1 MTRVDVLEKD
11 AGEPAAANGSS
22 RRRGASLAELR
33 SITGHFRGITLLAVL
48 AALWW
53 AKPFIIPIVFSL
65 LISYALEPIVA
76 RLESWR
82 LPRVVGAPVVLAA
95 LTMLAGLSIYGLRTE
110 ASQFIQRLPDGVHTI
125 AQAIRASNRTT
136 NGIAA
141 TMRQATR
148 ELDSAASAATPQSD
162 KRVTAVRIEEPA
174 FKWSDLL
181 WQSSRGAI
189 ELGIELFAVF
199 CLVYYMLVS
208 GDTYKRKLVR
218 IAGPSLAPRKL
229 TVQILADINRQIQG
243 FLWARALVSMVVG
256 CAIWLAFR
264 VMGMENAG
272 VWGVLAAVLFTIPF
286 AGPAVL
292 IVCAGLAAF
301 VQFDSVTAGLTVVG
315 VSLAIATVEGNFIAP
330 WLMGRAGRMST
341 LTVFVSLMFWGWIW
355 GIWGLLLA
363 VPLTGSIKTICEH
376 VEGLQGVAELFEE

>member
-1 MTRVDVLEKD
+1 MTRADLTEKTAD
-11 AGEPAAANGSS
+11 DTAAADDRA
-22 RRRGASLAELR
+22 RRRSLSLRELR
-33 SITGHFRGITLLAVL
+33 SIAGQFKGITLLAVL

-53 AKPFIIPIVFSL
+53 AQPFIIPIVFSI

-76 RLESWR
+76 RLHMWR
-82 LPRVVGAPVVLAA
+82 VPRVVGTPVVLAA
-95 LTMLAGLSIYGLRTE
+95 VLFLCGLCGYGLRNE
-110 ASQFIQRLPDGVHTI
+110 ASTFIERLPDGVHTI
-125 AQAIRASNRTT
+125 AQAIRASKRTT
-136 NGIAA
+136 TGIAA

-148 ELDSAASAATPQSD
+148 ELDSAASAATPPSD
-162 KRVTAVRIEEPA
+162 RRVTPVRIEEPA
-174 FKWSDLL
+174 FRWSDLL

-218 IAGPSLAPRKL
+218 IAGPSLGHRKL

-243 FLWARALVSMVVG
+243 FLWARALVSVVVG

-301 VQFDSVTAGLTVVG
+301 IQFDSVAAGLTIVG
-315 VSLAIATVEGNFIAP
+315 IALAIATVEGNFIAP
-330 WLMGRAGRMST
+330 WLMGRAGQMST
-341 LTVFVSLMFWGWIW
+341 LAVFVSLMFWGWIW

-376 VEGLQGVAELFEE
+376 MEGLQDVAELLEE